1 MSDTTLKAASAPVP
15 AVTAAPATTPAVT
28 APAAPSGRAKNPVIL
43 VLETV
48 GSLKVTVTL
57 FVLSLILVFFGTLAQ
72 IDGGIWNVMD
82 KYFRAYFVLIPL
94 QLLVQFGQIF
104 LGVDKDYRLASWMVL
119 PFPGGFS
126 IGIALMVNLLCAYGL
141 RIPSYFKQWK

>member
-1 MSDTTLKAASAPVP
+1 MSDTTLKAASTPVT
-15 AVTAAPATTPAVT
+15 AVTAAPAAPPAAT

-82 KYFRAYFVLIPL
+82 KYFRSYFVWIPV
-94 QLLVQFGQIF
+94 QLLVQFAQVF
-104 LGVDKDYRLASWMVL
+104 LGVSKDFRVSSWWVI
-119 PFPGGFS
+119 PFPGGFT
-126 IGIALMVNLLCAYGL
+126 IGVALMLNLVCAYSL
-141 RIPSYFKQWK
+141 RIP